1 MALLK
6 AKTESGMVEG
16 LYSGNPEITV
26 FKGIPYAAP
35 PVGQLR
41 WMPPQPA
48 EPWDGVYQAYLF
60 KDIPAQAEEHHPFY
74 SKEFYKCRKPMSED
88 CLYLNIWTP
97 AQSREDKLPV
107 YFWTHGGGNFGGF
120 GSELENDGE
129 GLAKRD
135 VILVTYNYRLN
146 SLGFLAHPELS
157 A

>member
-1 MALLK
+1 MVSGSATNLVLLSYQLDRSYEVG
-6 AKTESGMVEG
+6 AKN
-16 LYSGNPEITV
+16 LYPSSYEV
-26 FKGIPYAAP
+26 
-35 PVGQLR
+35 
-41 WMPPQPA
+41 
-48 EPWDGVYQAYLF
+48 
-60 KDIPAQAEEHHPFY
+60 
-74 SKEFYKCRKPMSED
+74 SED

-97 AQSREDKLPV
+97 AQSTEDRLPV

-157 A
+157 AESEDGVSGNYALYDAIAAFHWVRENIALSEGIPIPGSRWEASLRAV